1 MTICAVFGCQKRS
14 DNKDWVPQSPIEWTT
29 TTIDDAGTVL
39 DGKNLKFFRMPSM
52 KAKKLTSQELNERK
66 NTVLKWTYACK
77 RELRFTKPEN
87 WFICS
92 AHFPREAYDQ
102 FVAMKHNG
110 FLNVPP
116 SVRILKPLAIPTIN
130 LPDKIC
136 EAKRKYPSTFRENP
150 ESSRAKRMKRR
161 ERKELVEQAIKDDSS
176 RRDLSNTSGI
186 DETSAGGIDGI
197 FDYASKNYGSP
208 VKTILY

>member
-1 MTICAVFGCQKRS
+1 MTICAVFGCQKRT

-52 KAKKLTSQELNERK
+52 KAKKLTSEELNERK
-66 NTVLKWTYACK
+66 NTVLKWTLACK
-77 RELRFTKPEN
+77 RELRLTKPEN
-87 WFICS
+87 WHICS
-92 AHFPREAYDQ
+92 AHFPREAYNQ

-116 SVRILKPLAIPTIN
+116 N
-130 LPDKIC
+130 KIC

-150 ESSRAKRMKRR
+150 ESSRAKRMKIR
-161 ERKELVEQAIKDDSS
+161 ERKELVEQAIKESS
-176 RRDLSNTSGI
+176 RRDLSNTSSI
-186 DETSAGGIDGI
+186 VETSDGGIDGI
-197 FDYASKNYGSP
+197 VDVASQNN
-208 VKTILY
+208 